1 MFGLQKYI
9 NKMLE
14 VKWFFPAQIKD
25 ELEQIVRAEFSKKDN
40 HYVLT
45 NILYS
50 FVDILLALE
59 DLDFDMI
66 KKDNDIEIRIL
77 KI

>member
-9 NKMLE
+9 NKMLD
-14 VKWFFPAQIKD
+14 VKWYFPAHIKD
-25 ELEQIVRAEFSKKDN
+25 ELEKTLYCEFTKEN
-40 HYVLT
+40 NYYVLK
-45 NILYS
+45 NIIYS

-59 DLDFDMI
+59 EMDFDLV